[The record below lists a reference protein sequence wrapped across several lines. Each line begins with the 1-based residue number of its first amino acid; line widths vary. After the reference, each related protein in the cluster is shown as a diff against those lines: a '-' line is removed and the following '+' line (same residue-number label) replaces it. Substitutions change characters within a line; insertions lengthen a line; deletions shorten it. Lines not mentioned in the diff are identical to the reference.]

1 MDPYKTIIAC
11 TNQKGG
17 CAKTT
22 TAVNLA
28 TSLAEGNPKL
38 GIPPSKV
45 LLIDL
50 DPQGNAST
58 SFGVDKRLDVPTVYE
73 LLMQPTGEDLNIH
86 DFLIGPEIL
95 SDEMQ
100 RSFKNM
106 NQDQRVPKRL
116 KVENLYLLP
125 SNIRLSGAEIELAT
139 KLGRETRLREA
150 LAPVMDDFDHIIIDT
165 PPSLGLLTINAL
177 AAANWI
183 LVPVQAEYY
192 ALEGMSQLMN
202 SIRLIQRR
210 VNNHL
215 KLFGIAVTMYTP
227 RSKLSQF
234 VESEVRKHFGE
245 DVFQTVIPRLM
256 SIAEAPKDGAPVVL
270 LKNPTKGN
278 KGSKQYWALAK
289 ESHLRIM
296 KRRAEF
302 GINPESVL
310 RRESIQQGDPEHIW
324 DDIGN

>member
-1 MDPYKTIIAC
+1 M
-11 TNQKGG
+11 
-17 CAKTT
+17 
-22 TAVNLA
+22 
-28 TSLAEGNPKL
+28 
-38 GIPPSKV
+38 
-45 LLIDL
+45 
-50 DPQGNAST
+50 
-58 SFGVDKRLDVPTVYE
+58 
-73 LLMQPTGEDLNIH
+73 
-86 DFLIGPEIL
+86 
-95 SDEMQ
+95 
-100 RSFKNM
+100 
-106 NQDQRVPKRL
+106 
-116 KVENLYLLP
+116 
-125 SNIRLSGAEIELAT
+125 
-139 KLGRETRLREA
+139 
-150 LAPVMDDFDHIIIDT
+150 
-165 PPSLGLLTINAL
+165 TINAL

-289 ESHLRIM
+289 EAHLRIM